1 MTLSDALHAYG
12 QLYQLAVPLL
22 YMWAQPEIVNL
33 LEEEKRVR
41 NQVIVSGKAL
51 DVAFCTGRHQHD
63 HNHSDNAVEKVKEGN
78 EEGEIASREKFIE
91 IVKNEKK
98 K

>member
-22 YMWAQPEIVNL
+22 YMWAQPEIVHL

-41 NQVIVSGKAL
+41 NQVIVSGRAM
-51 DVAFCTGRHQHD
+51 DITFCTGHHIADKQTE
-63 HNHSDNAVEKVKEGN
+63 NQQAGN
-78 EEGEIASREKFIE
+78 SREKFFKI
-91 IVKNEKK
+91 IKK
-98 K
+98 LRKYVF